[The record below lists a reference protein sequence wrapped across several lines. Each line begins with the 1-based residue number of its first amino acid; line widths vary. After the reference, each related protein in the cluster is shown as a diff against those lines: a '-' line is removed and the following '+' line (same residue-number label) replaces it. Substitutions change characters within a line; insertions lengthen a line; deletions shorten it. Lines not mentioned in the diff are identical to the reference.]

1 MKAIAAKDAKN
12 NFGEMLDTVQRE
24 PITIEK
30 HGRAVAVVMSA
41 QEYQQMNLE
50 RLRAKLA
57 TGEAQRFVI
66 DPRAHRWSAPHGHH
80 GDVPPA
86 LGIVFIGARET
97 RPSPGEG
104 AIVFFPDGAS
114 TGGRVQLSAK
124 RAAWNID
131 VAWLTGEVRVAR
143 AEAAQP

>member
-41 QEYQQMNLE
+41 QEYQQMKLE

-57 TGEAQRFVI
+57 TGEGQLDR
-66 DPRAHRWSAPHGHH
+66 
-80 GDVPPA
+80 
-86 LGIVFIGARET
+86 
-97 RPSPGEG
+97 GEG
-104 AIVFFPDGAS
+104 EDGEAFFAGLLNKA
-114 TGGRVQLSAK
+114 
-124 RAAWNID
+124 
-131 VAWLTGEVRVAR
+131 
-143 AEAAQP
+143 

>member
-57 TGEAQRFVI
+57 TGEAQLDR
-66 DPRAHRWSAPHGHH
+66 
-80 GDVPPA
+80 
-86 LGIVFIGARET
+86 
-97 RPSPGEG
+97 GEG
-104 AIVFFPDGAS
+104 EDGEAFFAGLLNKA
-114 TGGRVQLSAK
+114 
-124 RAAWNID
+124 
-131 VAWLTGEVRVAR
+131 
-143 AEAAQP
+143 